1 MSLDGIDI
9 IFELAALVEL
19 DEVSNLNQA
28 IQFWLT
34 AQGISGN
41 VILDMGPIN
50 CIKGTLIQIWKFPY
64 TFVYIKTIPCKF
76 HILNSTNS
84 WVIYARSL

>member
-1 MSLDGIDI
+1 MSLDGIDV

-28 IQFWLT
+28 IQFCLT

-41 VILDMGPIN
+41 VILDMGPII
-50 CIKGTLIQIWKFPY
+50 CIKGTLIQI
-64 TFVYIKTIPCKF
+64 
-76 HILNSTNS
+76 
-84 WVIYARSL
+84 